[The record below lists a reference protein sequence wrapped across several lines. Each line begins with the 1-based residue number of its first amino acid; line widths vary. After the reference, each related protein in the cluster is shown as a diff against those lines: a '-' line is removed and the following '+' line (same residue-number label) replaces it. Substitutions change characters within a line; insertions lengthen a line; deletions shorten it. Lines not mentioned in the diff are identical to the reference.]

1 MTRLERRRRARLA
14 VAWRRYHRVQR
25 DEMGQTRRPVA
36 CGCSAAVLNALWGL
50 VDAEVRAGEKL
61 WPKVMTGGT
70 MKVYGR

>member
-14 VAWRRYHRVQR
+14 VAWR
-25 DEMGQTRRPVA
+25 PVA
-36 CGCSAAVLNALWGL
+36 CGCSMAVLTALWGL

-70 MKVYGR
+70 LKVYGR